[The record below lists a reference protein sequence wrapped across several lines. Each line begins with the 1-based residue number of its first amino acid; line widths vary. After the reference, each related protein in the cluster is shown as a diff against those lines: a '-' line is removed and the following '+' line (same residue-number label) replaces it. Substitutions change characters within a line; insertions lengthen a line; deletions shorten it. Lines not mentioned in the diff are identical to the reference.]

1 MKVESLPE
9 ARQLISKSENEALT
23 GHGILLTE
31 NMILKVAAHFF
42 RLAGAMID
50 KVRINQMRRNLRDD
64 RLMWVKRR
72 RRGSRMLALSAN
84 FFFRLASNPVSVLD
98 KTKVW
103 RQQEIANF
111 HLLNG
116 KEFLAFSGDE
126 DSVWLECLPG
136 SDLDTLNQEGR
147 LEPGV
152 FYAAGLEFRR
162 VHGLFSPRFRGP
174 WSHGDPNFGNVIF
187 DESTQRVRL
196 IDFETVHIET
206 LSADV
211 RHADDI
217 AVFLLDLI
225 GGVAEENLTAA
236 ATAFLEGYNRPDIWE
251 LAQSKLVIPNGFGRL
266 WWGIR
271 TEYVPVAIL
280 RRRLALLRRCSAL
293 KGAVSC
299 LTGAAARELWS
310 GVAE

>member
-1 MKVESLPE
+1 MSVLTK
-9 ARQLISKSENEALT
+9 NMALN
-23 GHGILLTE
+23 IP
-31 NMILKVAAHFF
+31 AHFF
-42 RLAGAMID
+42 RLAGTMID
-50 KVRINQMRRNLRDD
+50 RVQINQIRLKRRDG

-72 RRGSRMLALSAN
+72 RRGSRALAVGAN
-84 FFFRLASNPVSVLD
+84 LFFRLAGNPVAVVEDSRI
-98 KTKVW
+98 W
-103 RQQEIANF
+103 PQQEVSSF
-111 HLLNG
+111 RLLNG
-116 KEFLAFSGDE
+116 EEFLAFSGD
-126 DSVWLECLPG
+126 DGSVWLERLPG
-136 SDLDTLNQEGR
+136 TDLDTLNEEGR
-147 LEPGV
+147 LDPGV

-187 DESTQRVRL
+187 DEGTQRVRL

-236 ATAFLEGYNRPDIWE
+236 ATAFLEGYNRPAIWE
-251 LAQSKLVIPNGFGRL
+251 LAQSRLVIPNGFGRL

-271 TEYVPVAIL
+271 TEYVPVEIL

-299 LTGAAARELWS
+299 LSGAAGREIWS